1 MIHESSGLSIIVNTD
16 ESVISADISISLGL
30 VVTELV
36 INALK
41 YAFPQHRPG
50 RIAVDYRS
58 SGGQWTLSVSDD
70 GVGMPANRAG
80 MRIGLGTRIVEAL
93 ARRLQAQVRIVDLQ
107 PGVEVSVTHI

>member
-1 MIHESSGLSIIVNTD
+1 
-16 ESVISADISISLGL
+16 
-30 VVTELV
+30 
-36 INALK
+36 
-41 YAFPQHRPG
+41 
-50 RIAVDYRS
+50 VDYRS